1 MRRILS
7 LPLPFVERLYT
18 PSLYKLKRTH
28 EREQDD
34 WRRNPR
40 RLQYL
45 VQYNDDPKLYWEEPY
60 VLAQICD
67 LAQMRREFYR
77 NLPAKGEVN
86 RISRAWQR
94 EEHDD

>member
-1 MRRILS
+1 
-7 LPLPFVERLYT
+7 
-18 PSLYKLKRTH
+18 
-28 EREQDD
+28 
-34 WRRNPR
+34 
-40 RLQYL
+40 